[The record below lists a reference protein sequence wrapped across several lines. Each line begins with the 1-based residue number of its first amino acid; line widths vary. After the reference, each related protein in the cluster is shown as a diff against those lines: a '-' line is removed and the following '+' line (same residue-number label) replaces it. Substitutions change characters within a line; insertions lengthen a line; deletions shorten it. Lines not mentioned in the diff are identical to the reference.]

1 MGKKRKVRNTTGG
14 FLFQRLETT
23 TPLTEMEETEVA
35 GTRGMASSSLDHPV
49 SRGER

>member
-1 MGKKRKVRNTTGG
+1 MTAG

-35 GTRGMASSSLDHPV
+35 GTRGAESTSSDHPV

>member
-1 MGKKRKVRNTTGG
+1 MGKKRKVRNMAGG

-23 TPLTEMEETEVA
+23 TPSAETEETEVA
-35 GTRGMASSSLDHPV
+35 GTRGAASSSSDHPV